1 MPRHAAKKVSR
12 KVILLLSTFWLCLLM
27 SPVLVAAQ
35 SVVPLQKVRLQLKWF
50 NQFQFA
56 GYIAAREKGFYA
68 EEGLDVS
75 ILERKLKKSVTKQVV
90 AGEVE
95 YGVGDSGLLAQY
107 AQGEP
112 IVALAAIFQ
121 HNPLVFFARQD
132 SGIVSPYEI
141 KGKRIQS
148 DIASANEAPLR
159 AMLSGANIKKSDYV
173 LLPQVNDYGAL
184 ITKKVDVI
192 SGYLTDEP
200 FYFKQKGVKVNII
213 NPQNYGI
220 DFYGDTLFTSK
231 EELHQHPERV
241 EKFRRA
247 SLKGW
252 RYALDH
258 PEELIQIIAHQ
269 YHSKLSIPH
278 LRFEAAEMQKLILA
292 DVIPLGQIQAE
303 RIKVLADA
311 YTAAGYSRK
320 LSDAEL
326 AAFVYQGN
334 PASSLSLTL
343 EETRYLSAHPVLR
356 VGVDSDF
363 APYEWIDEKGNYVGM
378 AADYMR
384 LLEKK
389 LGVHFEIIHG
399 VSWAEILQM
408 AKNNQLELL
417 ACAVKTPERERYL
430 NFSTPFKNAFAI
442 IIDNGQ
448 GDFIGNLSRLNH
460 KRVAVEQG
468 YFMEEMLR
476 THYPE
481 ISIVKVRNTLEAL
494 NLVAAGKVEAYV
506 GDAGVANYLI
516 KTQGLLNLR
525 FSGQTEYSS
534 QHSVA
539 TTKTDLHLTAII
551 NKAMAS
557 ISPEESEAIFNR
569 WLGLKIETG
578 ISTEILVKYAI
589 GLSLLFALFA
599 YWIYRLR
606 REILQRKIV
615 EAQVTQLAFYDPLT
629 QLANRHLLNDRLS
642 QVIKKSK
649 RNQCY
654 SALMFMD
661 LDNFKPVNDVYGHV
675 VGDALLI
682 EAAKRLAGCVRETD
696 TVGRFGGD
704 EFVVI
709 LSQLH
714 ADQARSINCARRVAE
729 KIRASLSAPYILYHA
744 ESGRSVEHH
753 CTASIGVVVF
763 IGQSGN
769 QNDLMRW
776 ADSAMYFAKAS
787 GRDTIYFHQPKIT
800 ENIAANL

>member
-1 MPRHAAKKVSR
+1 M
-12 KVILLLSTFWLCLLM
+12 
-27 SPVLVAAQ
+27 
-35 SVVPLQKVRLQLKWF
+35 PLQKVRLQLKWF
-50 NQFQFA
+50 YQFQFA
-56 GYIAAREKGFYA
+56 GYIAAREQGFYA
-68 EEGLDVS
+68 EEGLDVK
-75 ILERKLKKSVTKQVV
+75 ILARDLKKSVTKQVV
-90 AGEVE
+90 AGEAE

-132 SGIVSPYEI
+132 SGIISPYEI

-159 AMLSGANIKKSDYV
+159 AMLSGANIKESDYT
-173 LLPQVNDYGAL
+173 LLPQINDYSTL
-184 ITKKVDVI
+184 IRKKVDVI

-220 DFYGDTLFTSK
+220 DFYGDTLFTSRD
-231 EELHQHPERV
+231 ELLHHPERV

-258 PEELIQIIAHQ
+258 PEELIQTLARQ

-278 LRFEAAEMQKLILA
+278 LRFEAAQMQKLILA
-292 DVIPLGQIQAE
+292 EVIPLGQIQAE
-303 RIKVLADA
+303 RIRVLADA
-311 YTAAGYSRK
+311 YAAAGYSRK
-320 LSDAEL
+320 LADSEL
-326 AAFVYQGN
+326 AAFIYQDSSGN
-334 PASSLSLTL
+334 SLSLTT
-343 EETRYLSAHPVLR
+343 EESNYLAAHRVLR

-389 LGVHFEIIHG
+389 LGVRFEIVHG
-399 VSWAEILQM
+399 VPWAEILKM
-408 AKNNQLELL
+408 AQRNQVDIL

-448 GDFIGNLSRLNH
+448 GDFIGSLSRLNH

-481 ISIVKVRNTLEAL
+481 ITLIAVRNTLEAL
-494 NLVAAGKVEAYV
+494 SLVAAGKVDAYV

-516 KTQGLLNLR
+516 KRHELLNLR
-525 FSGQTEYSS
+525 FSGQTEYGS

-539 TTKTDLHLTAII
+539 TTKADPRLTVIM
-551 NKAMAS
+551 NKAIAS
-557 ISPEESEAIFNR
+557 ISREESDVIFDR
-569 WLGLKIETG
+569 WLGLKMETG
-578 ISTEILVKYAI
+578 VRTEMLVKYAL
-589 GLSLLFALFA
+589 GLLLLFAIFA

-606 REILQRKIV
+606 REILQRQRV
-615 EAQVTQLAFYDPLT
+615 EAQVMQLAFYDPLT
-629 QLANRHLLNDRLS
+629 KLANRHLLNDRLS
-642 QVIKKSK
+642 QVVKKSK
-649 RNQCY
+649 RNLLY
-654 SALMFMD
+654 GALMFID
-661 LDNFKPVNDVYGHV
+661 LDNFKPVNDLYGHV
-675 VGDALLI
+675 IGDLLLV
-682 EAAKRLAGCVRETD
+682 EAANRLQNCVREID
-696 TVGRFGGD
+696 TIGRFGGD

-709 LSQLH
+709 LSQLSIYQNDSID
-714 ADQARSINCARRVAE
+714 AARKVAE
-729 KIRASLSAPYILYHA
+729 KIRASLSAPYILFHA
-744 ESGRSVEHH
+744 TSGRTIEHH

-763 IGQSGN
+763 LGQFGDSG
-769 QNDLMRW
+769 DFMRW
-776 ADSAMYFAKAS
+776 ADSAMYLAKAA
-787 GRDTIYFHQPKIT
+787 GRNAIQFYPTD
-800 ENIAANL
+800 NLASNP